1 VARLALLMLVLRM
14 FTSCIT
20 ANFYEVPVPIF
31 IPVEKDE
38 FNEYNKD
45 R

>member
-20 ANFYEVPVPIF
+20 ANFYEVPVPIL
-31 IPVEKDE
+31 IPVDKDQLDD
-38 FNEYNKD
+38 EYKG